1 MMPGMR
7 FLSRRDVETLLDPD
21 RLIQALASAMA
32 DVSEGRASI
41 PPRVAAMVD
50 ERDAILGAM
59 PGYLPTSSRLAAK
72 LVSVFPHNDVLGIPS
87 HQAVIAVFDP
97 ETGTPA
103 AIMDGTAI
111 TALRTAAG
119 SALSTR
125 LLARDDA
132 TVLAILGTGVQARAH
147 ATMVPR
153 TRPISEIRIAGR
165 DPARAR
171 ALVDELGERTAAGDM
186 NVRVAETFGRAMEG
200 ADVVCATTHSPEPVI
215 RRASVEDGMHLT
227 SVGVNRDG
235 PEVDAET
242 VRDSLVVVESRSA
255 ALAPY
260 PAGAVDLLRPIED
273 GIIGP
278 DHLHAEIGELV
289 LGTRPGRTSP
299 DQITL
304 YKSVGIAAQDAAA
317 AGLVLEAAEAT
328 GAGTIV
334 DL

>member
-1 MMPGMR
+1 M
-7 FLSRRDVETLLDPD
+7 
-21 RLIQALASAMA
+21 
-32 DVSEGRASI
+32 
-41 PPRVAAMVD
+41 
-50 ERDAILGAM
+50 
-59 PGYLPTSSRLAAK
+59 
-72 LVSVFPHNDVLGIPS
+72 FPHNDVLGIPS

>member
-1 MMPGMR
+1 MRGVR
-7 FLSRRDVETLLDPD
+7 FLSRHDVEALLDPD
-21 RLIQALASAMA
+21 RLIEALASAMT
-32 DVSEGRASI
+32 DVSTGRASI

-50 ERDAILGAM
+50 AREAILGAM
-59 PGYLPTSSRLAAK
+59 PGYLPSSNRLAAK
-72 LVSVFPHNDVLGIPS
+72 LVSVFPHNDAVGIPS
-87 HQAVIAVFDP
+87 HQAVIAVFDA

-111 TALRTAAG
+111 TAMRTAAG

-132 TVLAILGTGVQARAH
+132 SVLAILGTGVQARAH
-147 ATMVPR
+147 AAMVPR
-153 TRPISEIRIAGR
+153 ARPFAEIRVAGR
-165 DPARAR
+165 DPAKAR
-171 ALVDELGERTAAGDM
+171 ALAEELRATTPGGEV
-186 NVRVAETFGRAMEG
+186 NVLVAETFDQAMRG
-200 ADVVCATTHSPEPVI
+200 ADVVCATTHSHEPVI
-215 RRASVEDGMHLT
+215 RRRSVEVGMHLT

-273 GIIGP
+273 GVIERGHI
-278 DHLHAEIGELV
+278 HAEIGELV
-289 LGTRPGRTSP
+289 LGTKPGRTSP

-317 AGLVLEAAEAT
+317 AGLVLEAAEAA

-334 DL
+334 DI